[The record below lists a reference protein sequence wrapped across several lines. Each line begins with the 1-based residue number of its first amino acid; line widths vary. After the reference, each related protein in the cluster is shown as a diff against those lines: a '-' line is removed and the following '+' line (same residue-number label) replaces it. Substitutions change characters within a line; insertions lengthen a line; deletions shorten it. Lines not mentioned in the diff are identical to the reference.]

1 MPRPIITLTT
11 DFGEDSAYAA
21 ALKGSILSVCPE
33 VQLIDLSHNI
43 PPQDV
48 LHAAFFLSE
57 AVPWFPAGTIH
68 VVVVDP
74 GVGTSRRL
82 LYVEWP
88 DESSER
94 QPAIAMQ
101 RLLAP
106 DNGVCT
112 LLWRC
117 RPALRILEI
126 SNSRFFR
133 PVVSNTFHGRDILAP
148 VAGHLANGLAPIEL
162 GNAVIDPVQLP
173 FPQPQREGDRIRCEV
188 VFVDHFGNLLTN
200 MHREDWLGVTIVEV
214 EVLGIRPRWVRT
226 YGEASPGEV
235 VALWSSGGWLE
246 IAVVQ
251 GHAAHRLNLGRGV
264 PVLVTLAQTAGLRGA
279 DTS

>member
-1 MPRPIITLTT
+1 MANPRVTVMPRPIITLTT

-21 ALKGSILSVCPE
+21 AVKGSVLSICPE
-33 VQLIDLSHNI
+33 VQLVDLSHSI

-88 DESSER
+88 DSSGER
-94 QPAIAMQ
+94 QPAAEGQ
-101 RLLAP
+101 RLLVP

-112 LLWRC
+112 LLWR
-117 RPALRILEI
+117 RQPALRILQI
-126 SNSRFFR
+126 SNQRYFR
-133 PVVSNTFHGRDILAP
+133 SVVSNTFHGRDILAP
-148 VAGHLANGLAPIEL
+148 VAGHLANGLDPSQL
-162 GNAVIDPVQLP
+162 GEPVADPVLLP
-173 FPQPQREGDRIRCEV
+173 FPQPHREGQRIRCQV

-200 MHREDWLGVTIVEV
+200 LHRDDCPNCGVTEV

-226 YGEASPGEV
+226 YGEASPGET

-264 PVLVTLAQTAGLRGA
+264 PVLVTLTPA
-279 DTS
+279 

>member
-11 DFGEDSAYAA
+11 DFGEGSAYAA
-21 ALKGSILSVCPE
+21 AVKGSVLSICSE
-33 VQLIDLSHNI
+33 VQLVDLSHSI

-88 DESSER
+88 SRSGED
-94 QPAIAMQ
+94 QPVAEMQ
-101 RLLAP
+101 RLLVP

-112 LLWRC
+112 LLWR
-117 RPALRILEI
+117 RQPALRILQI
-126 SNSRFFR
+126 SNQRCYRS
-133 PVVSNTFHGRDILAP
+133 VVSNTFHGRDILAP
-148 VAGHLANGLAPIEL
+148 VAGHLANGLDPSQL
-162 GNAVIDPVQLP
+162 GEPVADPVLLP
-173 FPQPQREGDRIRCEV
+173 FPQPQREGQRIRCEV

-200 MHREDWLGVTIVEV
+200 LHRDDCPNCSVAGV

-226 YGEASPGEV
+226 YGEASPGET

-264 PVLVTLAQTAGLRGA
+264 PVLVTLTPG
-279 DTS
+279 